1 MKVIETVKEYSE
13 KLLNIANKVRLL
25 GSCLVDSRIVEKIL
39 VTIPKRFEA
48 TITTLENMKDMPN
61 ITLAELLSS
70 LQAQER
76 KRVVGQE
83 WAVEGALPV
92 KHQDDGMNRRPK
104 NKKDSCYKWRK
115 LCIWEQN
122 CKYKNQQQ
130 GDEAQVA
137 NQKEEDQLFVATCFT
152 SHKTSESW
160 LIDSGCT
167 NYMTHDNELF
177 KELKSTES
185 KKVRIGTSDYIV
197 VKGKGTIAITSCS
210 STKFI
215 TDVLYV
221 FDIDQNLLS
230 VGQLVK
236 KGFKVKFMEK
246 TCMIEDALGQK
257 MFEVKMARMSFSLNP
272 MQEEQSAFLSKES
285 LTMLWHKRSDTITI
299 RGCYR

>member
-1 MKVIETVKEYSE
+1 MKVTETVKEYSE

-48 TITTLENMKDMPN
+48 TITTLENMKDMSN
-61 ITLAELLSS
+61 ITLEELLSS
-70 LQAQER
+70 LQAQEQ
-76 KRVVGQE
+76 KCVVG
-83 WAVEGALPV
+83 
-92 KHQDDGMNRRPK
+92 
-104 NKKDSCYKWRK
+104 Y
-115 LCIWEQN
+115 
-122 CKYKNQQQ
+122 KYKNQQQ

-167 NYMTHDNELF
+167 NYMTHDSELF

-185 KKVRIGTSDYIV
+185 KKVIIGTSDYIV

-230 VGQLVK
+230 VGQLVE

-257 MFEVKMARMSFSLNP
+257 MFEVKMVRMSFSLNP

-285 LTMLWHKRSDTITI
+285 LAMLWHKRSDTITI